1 MLGKLFTGKNNN
13 ELPAVPTGFQL
24 EQERG
29 LRLSGHYPARQS
41 WRHLS
46 HHVSRYPH
54 DLRAHT
60 QRILLAREETLRD
73 QLEGSLLDLL
83 LALGS
88 AGRQLRQ
95 QLLDATLDSLPEH
108 SRQRFT
114 DWMTAEEKPALEAE
128 WFSGSVLARGQ
139 PTRHLKLV
147 RQQRTRSDSS
157 YASVLEEARA
167 SLDYGQIELA
177 QQLLEREITENRHT
191 PEIERELLGIYR
203 HTRNRDMLEQLTE
216 VMIAKR
222 IDLGP
227 DWLATCT
234 EAANW

>member
-1 MLGKLFTGKNNN
+1 M
-13 ELPAVPTGFQL
+13 GFQL
-24 EQERG
+24 EQERS
-29 LRLSGHYPARQS
+29 LYLSGHYPARRS

-60 QRILLAREETLRD
+60 QRILLAQETELHD

-88 AGRQLRQ
+88 AGRQLRC
-95 QLLDATLDSLPEH
+95 QLLDAIQDSLPAH
-108 SRQRFT
+108 SRQQFT
-114 DWMTAEEKPALEAE
+114 HWMTAEDEQELDTE

-139 PTRHLKLV
+139 PARSLKLV
-147 RQQRTRSDSS
+147 QQQRTRSDER

-167 SLDYGQIELA
+167 SLDYGQTELA
-177 QQLLEREITENRHT
+177 QQLLEREITEDRHT
-191 PEIERELLGIYR
+191 PEIEQELLGIYR
-203 HTRNRDMLEQLTE
+203 HTRNRDRLEQLTE
-216 VMIAKR
+216 IMIGKR

-234 EAANW
+234 AAANW